1 MLGARA
7 AFPSVFLHAGVPDT
21 SCCGIIFRTLT
32 SLTTTTI
39 VWRVLAGQ
47 SLLNILI
54 VSFHDYTSAIFD
66 MAIRNIR

>member
-1 MLGARA
+1 MLG
-7 AFPSVFLHAGVPDT
+7 AGVPDT

-47 SLLNILI
+47 SVLNILI
-54 VSFHDYTSAIFD
+54 VSFHDYTSGYFWYI
-66 MAIRNIR
+66 